1 MRVLIPYDA
10 RNPKTRLS
18 PLFEEEERA
27 EFARVML
34 KTVLRTVDQAGHDPT
49 VLATAPLDCDWPVV
63 VDGDCSIVVDRDWPV
78 VVDDRPLSVAVND
91 VLDDWDTPLCII
103 MADLPLVTVEAV
115 DRLLD
120 QQEDVVIAPGLGGG
134 TNALV
139 IRHPEFRVDYHGTSY
154 RDHRNHAQ
162 ECGASVSTVDSFRL
176 AVDID
181 DPDDLVEVLLH
192 GQGEVTDWLADAGV
206 RLSETASR
214 TTIERV

>member
-34 KTVLRTVDQAGHDPT
+34 ETVLRTVDQAGHEPT
-49 VLATAPLDCDWPVV
+49 VLTTAPLDCDLPVV
-63 VDGDCSIVVDRDWPV
+63 DDDCSIVVDRDWPV

-91 VLDDWDTPLCII
+91 VLDDWGTPLCII

-162 ECGASVSTVDSFRL
+162 EYGASVSTVDSFRF